1 MKDTELTK
9 AIDKATEVKLQA
21 VDKLVKEL
29 IKPLEKIGNPEDVLG
44 KPYEQW
50 SPQDLNIMITL
61 YGQGDN
67 TPLSNLIFR
76 KTYKRVTE
84 LEAEEADYA

>member
-29 IKPLEKIGNPEDVLG
+29 IEPLEKIGNPEDVLG

-50 SPQDLNIMITL
+50 SPQDLNMMITL
-61 YGQGDN
+61 YGNSDN
-67 TPLSNLIFR
+67 SPLSNLIFR
-76 KTYKRVTE
+76 KTYKQVKE